1 MSLPAQSRRRSRP
14 SFALVAACLA
24 FVLAGTVAAAEAKKK
39 ARTAAPPRAATL
51 LVTLPAACNTPDGMC
66 LLPDGSIIVSAP
78 NVNDQTQPAVLLK
91 VSPQNAAEV
100 FFTMPPHPA
109 TGKAFPM
116 GVCRAPSGDLYVADN
131 QWFVAPDHQARVLRI
146 AMKDGKPAE
155 AVIVA
160 SGFVIA
166 NAVAVRDGFLYVTD
180 SVMLPDAKPLT
191 SGAFRFKLGEEGVV
205 LRKPLDKDPHLVATL
220 TTVNEKVRIGADGM
234 TFDREGAMYIG
245 NFGDG
250 VVHKFTFNPGG
261 LATGTIFARSDRMR
275 SADGLCYHEATG
287 RIIVADYMGN
297 AIHAV
302 LPDGRVRT
310 LASNED
316 GGPKGAL
323 DAPCEALVRGDEIIV
338 SNMDMP
344 FGDAL
349 NKKFERP
356 AVLSR
361 IPLRQRAPRQ

>member
-1 MSLPAQSRRRSRP
+1 MSPFRMSNVARSSYRIVAIA
-14 SFALVAACLA
+14 SIAIAFAGAV
-24 FVLAGTVAAAEAKKK
+24 FAAEANKQARK
-39 ARTAAPPRAATL
+39 AAPRRTASL
-51 LVTLPAACNTPDGMC
+51 LATLPAACNTPDGMC

-91 VSPQNAAEV
+91 VSPQNTVEV
-100 FFTMPPHPA
+100 FFTVPPDPK

-116 GVCRAPSGDLYVADN
+116 GICRAPSGDLYVADN

-155 AVIVA
+155 AVTVV
-160 SGFVIA
+160 SGLVIA
-166 NAVAVRDGFLYVTD
+166 NAVAVRDGYLYVTD
-180 SVMLPDAKPLT
+180 SIMLPDSKPLV
-191 SGAFRFKLGEEGVV
+191 SGVFRFKLGEEGVT
-205 LRKPLDKDPHLVATL
+205 LKKPLDKDPHLVATL

-234 TFDREGAMYIG
+234 TFDREGALYIG

-250 VVHKFTFNPGG
+250 VVHKFTVGADG
-261 LATGTIFARSDRMR
+261 KATGAIFARSDRMR
-275 SADGLCYHEATG
+275 STDGLFYHEPTG
-287 RIIVADYMGN
+287 RIIVADYLGN

-302 LPDGRVRT
+302 MPNGRVRT
-310 LASNED
+310 LVANGD
-316 GGPKGAL
+316 GEPKGAL
-323 DAPCEALVRGDEIIV
+323 DAPCEAIVRGDEIIV

-344 FGDAL
+344 FGDAI

-361 IPLRQRAPRQ
+361 IPLR